1 VSRGQIRVPHVYT
14 IIFCLTVLV
23 ALASLV
29 VPAGSFDRN
38 ADDQIVPG
46 TFELDRDSATAGADP
61 PPRGLPLLFAV
72 LQAPLKGIV
81 DAGNIIAFLLVI
93 GGAFKVIEASGAF
106 TAAIRYA
113 VDALGGRGYL
123 VIPVSMLMFS
133 AGGAVFGMSEEVI
146 PFVMLFVPLMQAL
159 GYPPLIGVAVPLIG
173 AGMGFAGAMLNPF
186 TVGVAQAIAELP
198 PISGWPVRTLA
209 WVVLTAIGI
218 GYVSWQASRLRG
230 GPEAAALAP
239 DSSAGPDENRLERRH
254 LMILLTLAAG
264 IGVMIWGIGEY
275 KWYVIEIGAIFLA
288 IGLVS
293 GLFARL
299 SATGIAQTFLGGA
312 KDLLSAAI
320 VVGIARGIVLLAEEV
335 RLLDPALYGVSS
347 TLEHA
352 HGVVSINLMFLFQS
366 LLNFFV
372 PSGSGQAAL
381 TMPIMAPLADLIG
394 LTRQMA
400 VLAFQFG
407 DGFSNLIIPTS
418 AVLMGSLETGKVSY
432 ERWFRF
438 AWPLQVLLLATGMII
453 LSLAFLLGFGA

>member
-1 VSRGQIRVPHVYT
+1 MSPRKLRVPHVYT

-29 VPAGSFDRN
+29 VPAGGFDRD
-38 ADDQIVPG
+38 AQDRIVPG
-46 TFELDRDSATAGADP
+46 TFAFDSESAGEVADP

-72 LQAPLKGIV
+72 LEAPLEGIV

-93 GGAFKVIEASGAF
+93 GGAFKVIESSGAF
-106 TAAIRYA
+106 TAAIRHA
-113 VDALGGRGYL
+113 VHAVGGRGYL
-123 VIPVSMLMFS
+123 VIPVSMLLFS

-186 TVGVAQAIAELP
+186 TVGVAQAIAGLP
-198 PISGWPVRTLA
+198 PISGWEVRTLA
-209 WVVLTAIGI
+209 WVALTAVGI
-218 GYVSWQASRLRG
+218 GYVSWQAGRLRG
-230 GPEAAALAP
+230 GPEAKRAAAEGNLEQHA
-239 DSSAGPDENRLERRH
+239 ERLEGRH
-254 LMILLTLAAG
+254 LLILGTLGAG
-264 IGVMIWGIGEY
+264 IAVMIWGIGEY
-275 KWYVIEIGAIFLA
+275 KWYVIEIGAVFLA
-288 IGLVS
+288 IGIVS
-293 GLFARL
+293 GIFARL
-299 SATGIAQTFLGGA
+299 SATGIAQTFLAGA

-335 RLLDPALYGVSS
+335 RLLDPALYGIAS

-352 HGVVSINLMFLFQS
+352 HGAVSINLMFLFQS

-438 AWPLQVLLLATGMII
+438 AWPLQLILFGSGAVI